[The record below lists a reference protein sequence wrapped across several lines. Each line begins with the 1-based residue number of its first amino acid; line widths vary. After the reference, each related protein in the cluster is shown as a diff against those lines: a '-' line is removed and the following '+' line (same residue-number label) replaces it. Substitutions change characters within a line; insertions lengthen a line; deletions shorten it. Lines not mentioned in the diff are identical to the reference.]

1 MAEQTN
7 DRARIDRMVASGRLT
22 PEEGERLYSSVEAQ
36 GAREQAWRQRVAG
49 EAQRN
54 RRRGWLLL
62 GFFAVFFALGLA
74 GGWLTFE
81 GMVDGE
87 PLARAPA
94 ISGQDAEPVT
104 GRLID
109 LKSLDE
115 ERRLTM
121 NRTGTLSIVVIL
133 LLVVL
138 VLGGGFLLLYNG
150 LVDGRERVNAGWA
163 QVENVYQRR
172 LDLVPVLIDGVKTYM
187 EHERETLTEL
197 TEARARAIEVGGM
210 LGSQAPDTVEQLKA
224 VEASQGAVKSA
235 LARLFAVVE
244 NYPDLK
250 ASQNFLTLQDQ
261 IEGTE
266 NRITVERR
274 NYNEFARRYN
284 AGIQKFPG
292 NIVADMAGFDSKPYF
307 EAESQALQGLK
318 DPFGRK
324 GE

>member
-1 MAEQTN
+1 MVEQTD

-22 PEEGERLYSSVEAQ
+22 PEEGERLYTSVEAQ
-36 GAREQAWRQRVAG
+36 DAREQAWRQRVAG

-62 GFFAVFFALGLA
+62 GFLAVFFALGLA
-74 GGWLTFE
+74 GGWLGSE
-81 GMVDGE
+81 GIVDGE
-87 PLARAPA
+87 PLVRVPA
-94 ISGQDAEPVT
+94 TSGLDAEPVT

-121 NRTGTLSIVVIL
+121 NRTGTLSIVIVL

-138 VLGGGFLLLYNG
+138 VLGGGFLMLYNG

-172 LDLVPVLIDGVKTYM
+172 LDLVPVLIDGVRTYM

-210 LGSQAPDTVEQLKA
+210 LGSQAPETVEQLKA

-284 AGIQKFPG
+284 TGIQKFPG
-292 NIVADMAGFDSKPYF
+292 NIVAEMAGFNSKPYF
-307 EAESQALQGLK
+307 EAESRALQGLK
-318 DPFGRK
+318 DPFDRK